1 MSQIWIEAPILAI
14 KSVRS
19 FAIIMLILQSQNGAS
34 ASADAP
40 AHETDLNELIA
51 PPKEGKFRLNAKKL
65 FLTYPKCSITKE
77 EALEQLKA
85 KLKHISKI
93 LVAHEL
99 HKDGTDHLHVYIN
112 LDKKCNIIN

>member
-1 MSQIWIEAPILAI
+1 M
-14 KSVRS
+14 
-19 FAIIMLILQSQNGAS
+19 LQSQNGAS

-40 AHETDLNELIA
+40 TTETEYSEIFA

-77 EALEQLKA
+77 AALEQLKL
-85 KLKHISKI
+85 KLKGITKI

-99 HKDGTDHLHVYIN
+99 HKDGTDHLHAYIN
-112 LDKKCNIIN
+112 LGKKCNIIN